1 MAKIKDTAVE
11 PFLDALASQAATP
24 GGGSAAAIIGAMGAA
39 LVSMVCNLTIGKKK
53 YAEVEG
59 EMKDV
64 LAKSETLRLK
74 LTGMIEDDVTAF
86 DAVMAAYGMA
96 KESDADKAA
105 REKAIQA
112 ALKQAT
118 EVPLRC
124 CHAAFSSALIERH
137 QRSLS
142 AYAFFPQR
150 SSTSSLYWVWSKPSN
165 MFSAISPSPPL
176 SASMVCC
183 TDAICRASRPC
194 SWRSH
199 AR

>member
-11 PFLDALASQAATP
+11 LFLDALASQTATP

-39 LVSMVCNLTIGKKK
+39 LVSMVCNLTIGKK

-64 LAKSETLRLK
+64 LAKSEALRLK

-118 EVPLRC
+118 ELRC
-124 CHAAFSSALIERH
+124 CYAVREVIDLAAIASDKGNLNVISDAGVGVLA
-137 QRSLS
+137 
-142 AYAFFPQR
+142 AYAALR
-150 SSTSSLYWVWSKPSN
+150 SAALNVFTN
-165 MFSAISPSPPL
+165 ARMI
-176 SASMVCC
+176 
-183 TDAICRASRPC
+183 TDKVFAEAKLKEPMRC
-194 SWRSH
+194 
-199 AR
+199 